1 MAKYKYT
8 TEQDEWLKEN
18 VKSYV
23 WETLAEKFF
32 EKFGE
37 KKNFRT
43 LKTHCT
49 SVLKCA
55 PHLSGYEKGQRAYGT
70 LLVGTERKAK
80 NGYVYVKVSDE
91 RVSRNT
97 KHKCWKA
104 KSAVEWERLNSK
116 KLPKGY
122 AVSFLNG
129 DKSDFS
135 FDNLIALPLSC
146 EGKLGMFKKNGM
158 TQKTNKIYA
167 LTEYHNKILKEM
179 VGEGE

>member
-8 TEQDEWLKEN
+8 AEQDEWLIKN
-18 VKSYV
+18 APCFV
-23 WETLAEKFF
+23 WEKLAEQFYQ
-32 EKFGE
+32 KFGVM
-37 KKNFRT
+37 KNFRT
-43 LKTHCT
+43 IKTHCT
-49 SVLKCA
+49 AILKSA

-70 LLVGTERKAK
+70 LLVGAERKAK

-91 RVSRNT
+91 RVSRST

-104 KSAVEWERLNSK
+104 KSVVEWERLNNK

-135 FDNLIALPLSC
+135 FDNLIA
-146 EGKLGMFKKNGM
+146 
-158 TQKTNKIYA
+158 
-167 LTEYHNKILKEM
+167 
-179 VGEGE
+179 